1 MDRFGAF
8 VAIAPEAA
16 AGAGP
21 LSALRVAVKD
31 NIAVRGLPFTAGHPL
46 FADRIADE
54 DAWAVQRLR
63 QAGARIVGVTRTD
76 AGGFGV
82 TTPEVENPVAGGRT
96 VGGSSGGSAAAVA
109 AGLADVAL
117 GTDTGGSVRI
127 PAACTGL
134 IGFKPTRG
142 RIDNDGVWPLAPSL
156 DHVGVIGRDLDIV
169 ARTTEVL
176 LGPDQAA
183 RLGPPGPLHVGI
195 DRAWLAACD
204 HTVATA
210 FLQVVDALQH
220 RGIAILPITLPD
232 LDGLLTAHGTIL
244 LAEARKVYGSLD
256 VARLAPRAQRSLKA
270 AEALTPETLA
280 AARRLAARAS
290 AAIDAMFD
298 VKAPFDVIDVI
309 LSPTIPCPVPPRE
322 ARSVQI
328 NGHKVPAVNALI
340 SNTAP
345 FNLSGHPALAL
356 PSNIAVQGIPLSI
369 QLAGRSAADLSL
381 FGAARAIAPV
391 LSFSA
396 SARA

>member
-8 VAIAPEAA
+8 VAIAPDAA
-16 AGAGP
+16 AGTGP

-46 FADRIADE
+46 FADRIAHE

-142 RIDNDGVWPLAPSL
+142 RIANDGVWPLSPSL
-156 DHVGVIGRDLDIV
+156 DHVGVIGRDLNLV
-169 ARTTEVL
+169 ARTAEAL
-176 LGPDQAA
+176 LGPDHAA
-183 RLGPPGPLHVGI
+183 PLGRLRVGI

-204 HTVATA
+204 QTVATA
-210 FLQVVDALQH
+210 FLEVVDALQH
-220 RGIAILPITLPD
+220 RGIAIRPITLPD

-244 LAEARKVYGSLD
+244 LAEAREVYRSLD
-256 VARLAPRAQRSLKA
+256 IERLAARAQRSLKA

-290 AAIDAMFD
+290 SAIDALFD

-309 LSPTIPCPVPPRE
+309 LSPTIPCPVPARE

-345 FNLSGHPALAL
+345 FNLSGHPVLAL
-356 PSNIAVQGIPLSI
+356 PSNIVVQGIPFSI

-381 FGAARAIAPV
+381 FDAVRAIAPV

>member
-8 VAIAPEAA
+8 VAIAPDAA

-46 FADRIADE
+46 FADRIAHE
-54 DAWAVQRLR
+54 DAWAVRRLR

-142 RIDNDGVWPLAPSL
+142 RIANDGVWPLAPSL

-169 ARTTEVL
+169 ARTAEVL
-176 LGPDQAA
+176 LGPDQAEPQA
-183 RLGPPGPLHVGI
+183 PQRPLRLGI

-204 HTVATA
+204 QTVATA
-210 FLQVVDALQH
+210 FLQVVDALQN
-220 RGIAILPITLPD
+220 RGIAIRPITLPD
-232 LDGLLTAHGTIL
+232 LDGLLTAHGAIL

-256 VARLAPRAQRSLKA
+256 VGRLAARAQRSLKA

-280 AARRLAARAS
+280 AARRLAAHAS
-290 AAIDAMFD
+290 SAIDALFD

-309 LSPTIPCPVPPRE
+309 LSPTIPCPVPARDI
-322 ARSVQI
+322 RSVQI
-328 NGHKVPAVNALI
+328 NGHKVPAINALI

-345 FNLSGHPALAL
+345 FNLSGHPVLAL
-356 PSNIAVQGIPLSI
+356 PSSITLQGLPLSI
-369 QLAGRSAADLSL
+369 QLAGRRAADLSL

-396 SARA
+396 SARN

>member
-8 VAIAPEAA
+8 VAIAPDAA

-46 FADRIADE
+46 FADRIAQE
-54 DAWAVQRLR
+54 DASAVARLR
-63 QAGARIVGVTRTD
+63 EAGARIVGVTRSD

-109 AGLADVAL
+109 ADLADVAL

-142 RIDNDGVWPLAPSL
+142 RIANDGVWPLSPSL
-156 DHVGVIGRDLDIV
+156 DHVGVIGRDLEAV
-169 ARTTEVL
+169 ARTAEVL

-183 RLGPPGPLHVGI
+183 QPEPGEPLRLGI

-204 HTVATA
+204 HTVSAA
-210 FLQVVDALQH
+210 FMQVVDALQDH
-220 RGIAILPITLPD
+220 GIAIRRPVTLPD
-232 LDGLLTAHGTIL
+232 LDGLLTAHGAIL
-244 LAEARKVYGSLD
+244 LAEAREVYRSLSPAE
-256 VARLAPRAQRSLKA
+256 VERLAARAQRSLKA
-270 AEALTPETLA
+270 ADALTPETLA

-290 AAIDAMFD
+290 PAIDALFD

-309 LSPTIPCPVPPRE
+309 LSPTLPCPVPGRDI
-322 ARSVQI
+322 RSVRI
-328 NGHKVPAVNALI
+328 NGLKVPAINAMI

-345 FNLSGHPALAL
+345 FNLSGHPVLAL
-356 PSNIAVQGIPLSI
+356 PSNISLQGIPLSI
-369 QLAGRSAADLSL
+369 QLTGRRAADLAL
-381 FGAARAIAPV
+381 FGAARAIRRP
-391 LSFSA
+391 
-396 SARA
+396 